1 MRKTGR
7 SRRFSATARRSRGGG
22 FFNTMGAMAERLF
35 LRLDDDPLHGPESSV
50 PAGTLRALPVGAA
63 LRDHV
68 SHILLYRERFA
79 EGREVRERV
88 LPDGAVRLVFNF
100 GDAPS
105 TQENSG
111 PAVEAIGASA
121 TPVVVRMRGNV
132 EGLSV
137 TLRPGAAAALL
148 GVPAGEI
155 GGGAV
160 HLDALW
166 RGEGANLRERMAVA
180 PDDAARLALLHTALL
195 HRLRDSPAA
204 GNGNAVAMHAAR
216 LIAASGGR
224 RPLREVAVAVGVG
237 ERRLQQL
244 FHAHVGLSPRTWSR
258 LARLHGCL
266 RALRLQPSPAW
277 ADVAL
282 DGGFYDQSHLVN
294 EFRALC
300 GVTPT
305 EFLGRAASGSS
316 KTAG

>member
-1 MRKTGR
+1 
-7 SRRFSATARRSRGGG
+7 
-22 FFNTMGAMAERLF
+22 MAERLF
-35 LRLDDDPLHGPESSV
+35 LRLDDDPLHGPESGV
-50 PAGTLRALPVGAA
+50 PAGTLRALPVSEA
-63 LRDHV
+63 LQQHV
-68 SHILLYRERFA
+68 SHILMYRETFA
-79 EGREVRERV
+79 EGHEMRERV

-105 TQENSG
+105 ADDGEG
-111 PAVEAIGASA
+111 YAVEAIGASA
-121 TPVVVRMRGNV
+121 APVVVRMRRRV

-148 GVPAGEI
+148 GMPAGEI
-155 GGGAV
+155 SGGAV

-166 RGEGANLRERMAVA
+166 HGEGSELLARMAEA
-180 PDDAARLALLHTALL
+180 PDDAARVALLHAALQR
-195 HRLRDSPAA
+195 RLADSDTKGQPVAA
-204 GNGNAVAMHAAR
+204 AMRAAQ

-224 RPLREVAVAVGVG
+224 RPLREVAAAVGVG

-244 FHAHVGLSPRTWSR
+244 FQAHVGLSPRAWSR

-266 RALRLQPSPAW
+266 RALRLQPSSPAW

-305 EFLGRAASGSS
+305 EFMGHAVSGSS
-316 KTAG
+316 KTAR